1 MTMEAGTADPRAMVL
16 AFLETV
22 RRPERPL
29 AAVADDDHLVESG
42 VIDSLAM
49 IGIVMFLEHQFG
61 LSFRDSGLDPE
72 RLATIGRI
80 LELIAESPR

>member
-1 MTMEAGTADPRAMVL
+1 MTMDAGPANTRAVVL

-29 AAVADDDHLVESG
+29 DAVADDDHLVESG

-49 IGIVMFLEHQFG
+49 IGIVTFLEHEFG

-72 RLATIGRI
+72 RLASIGRI
-80 LELIAESPR
+80 LELIAESRR